1 MRINLNY
8 PVQITHRQTQSRC
21 YLHKAWSILRS
32 RAFWSIFYNYIF
44 IFAKHAWKQHVAGK
58 LLDPEVHVDAVVED
72 SFNGHSLHMSVGK
85 GHLRVTEKVT
95 LISHCALSLSNQPV
109 CTAVCPPALTS
120 AYKASE
126 SYRPIHIPTCVD
138 SSTHTFCKNCCLS
151 WDYNG
156 RTPTSGLSWSHKA
169 PALRDQLFGDWL
181 AGSVAGVGQQQM
193 YTHDYIKESFPR

>member
-8 PVQITHRQTQSRC
+8 PAQIIHRQTQSRC
-21 YLHKAWSILRS
+21 YLHKAWGILRS
-32 RAFWSIFYNYIF
+32 RAFWRIFYYYIF

-58 LLDPEVHVDAVVED
+58 LLDPEVHVDAMVED

-109 CTAVCPPALTS
+109 CPPARAS

-138 SSTHTFCKNCCLS
+138 RSTHTFCKNCCLS

-156 RTPTSGLSWSHKA
+156 RTPTSGLSWGFTR
-169 PALRDQLFGDWL
+169 PAVRWL
-181 AGSVAGVGQQQM
+181 TGWISGWCGTAADLSPWLYKRIIPQV
-193 YTHDYIKESFPR
+193 THICTRPI